1 VPLGSPAMALET
13 GHRAGD
19 RRRPYGE
26 DGVEDLLV
34 PGHDAGGRR
43 AAAARVRS
51 GPDLRA
57 APAAPGNAGNT
68 RGTSVTKE

>member
-1 VPLGSPAMALET
+1 VPLSSPTVALEA

-19 RRRPYGE
+19 RRRAYGE

-43 AAAARVRS
+43 AAAARVWS
-51 GPDLRA
+51 GPDMRA
-57 APAAPGNAGNT
+57 APVAPGNAGNT